1 MTMLKRDA
9 NDYNRIVTRMLSTV
23 SLLKIQMSIEE
34 VYGTKRKMQNQ
45 EVNFPQGVPLEKR

>member
-9 NDYNRIVTRMLSTV
+9 NDYNRIETRMLSTV
-23 SLLKIQMSIEE
+23 SLLKIHMSIEE
-34 VYGTKRKMQNQ
+34 VYRTKRKMQNQ